1 MKERQ
6 SDWVGLSKYESNL
19 LYANAE
25 IDKARQMLDAELVRF
40 DGLRETVEPSQ
51 DDWDD
56 TLMGAVYSLR
66 YAVREVRQAANKL
79 IEGRWQ

>member
-25 IDKARQMLDAELVRF
+25 IDKARMALDDELFRF

-56 TLMGAVYSLR
+56 TLMGAVYR
-66 YAVREVRQAANKL
+66 MRDAVRAVQAAAYQL
-79 IEGRWQ
+79 TEEGRQ